1 VAPLSEFEQINDKTN
16 TIPHAI
22 EPNDSKCFKI
32 KSDVFMT
39 QGNSIILVRIYFN
52 FLSDLVHWIG
62 GN

>member
-1 VAPLSEFEQINDKTN
+1 MSAPLSEFEQINDKTN

-39 QGNSIILVRIYFN
+39 QQRTH
-52 FLSDLVHWIG
+52 DLT
-62 GN
+62 